1 MEYGCWLD
9 LFAVAVTG
17 PLALVKLVEK
27 LDELPGL
34 EAAESERR
42 VFTRGGRHPILGAG
56 CVCGCVGVGSV
67 MNDA

>member
-27 LDELPGL
+27 LDELSGG
-34 EAAESERR
+34 SGERR
-42 VFTRGGRHPILGAG
+42 VFNRGGRHPILGAG